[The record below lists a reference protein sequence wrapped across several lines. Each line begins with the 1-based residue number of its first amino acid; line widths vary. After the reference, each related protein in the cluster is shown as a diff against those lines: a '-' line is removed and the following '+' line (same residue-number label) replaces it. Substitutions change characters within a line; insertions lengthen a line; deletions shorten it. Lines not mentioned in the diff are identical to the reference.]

1 MAVSLLAR
9 LTSSKGDRQRTI
21 IIVSAV
27 FLMLI
32 AAVAL
37 AGGTPVKI
45 AAVVAIILT
54 PIAAYLALEH
64 PIVFPYGLYILLMPY
79 DVLLVVHSS
88 STLTKVLGEIAG
100 LLCLFYCLR
109 IRQIA
114 PVRMPLVIVLLLMIW
129 ISLTA
134 LWTVDFDATMQWLPT
149 YFGLALLYAALA
161 LTPVSLRDF
170 RFAMAIVAVSFVVA
184 ALFGIHTFY
193 HDPTLGLHAEND
205 SYEAQRVS
213 LKYGTSEIDQNHFAN
228 AFLFPIAILIATL
241 LRSRWLTIKAF
252 CALGIGLMVT
262 AILMSGSREAMLA
275 VGVMV
280 LYFLWRGRDRIAL
293 LVLTGICAIA
303 VAPFATIFIGRIS
316 RVFSSTQDGRQ
327 SIWAVGVAA
336 VKHYWAFG
344 GGLGTFPDVYDR
356 FYLAVAQMHPDGWER
371 PAHNIILHY
380 SVELGIV
387 GLALIVWFWVANFSM
402 LSDIKRDHPL
412 YDDRVMVEAGLVGI
426 AVVAL
431 FIDLFTYKY
440 AWLVFASAAQ
450 VAYLGTT
457 MQRVS
462 VLGRRKPEAVKSLA
476 NPAA

>member
-1 MAVSLLAR
+1 
-9 LTSSKGDRQRTI
+9 
-21 IIVSAV
+21 
-27 FLMLI
+27 
-32 AAVAL
+32 
-37 AGGTPVKI
+37 
-45 AAVVAIILT
+45 
-54 PIAAYLALEH
+54 
-64 PIVFPYGLYILLMPY
+64 
-79 DVLLVVHSS
+79 
-88 STLTKVLGEIAG
+88 
-100 LLCLFYCLR
+100 
-109 IRQIA
+109 
-114 PVRMPLVIVLLLMIW
+114 MIW

-170 RFAMAIVAVSFVVA
+170 RFSMGVVAVSFIVA
-184 ALFGIHTFY
+184 AIFGIHTFY
-193 HDPTLGLHAEND
+193 HDPALHSSLD
-205 SYEAQRVS
+205 SLEDQRVS
-213 LKYGTSEIDQNHFAN
+213 LKLGDQEIDQNHFAN

-241 LRSRWLTIKAF
+241 LRSSWLTIKAF

-262 AILMSGSREAMLA
+262 AILVSGSREAMVA
-275 VGVMV
+275 VIVMAA
-280 LYFLWRGRDRIAL
+280 YFLWRGRERVTM
-293 LVLTGICAIA
+293 LVLTGICAVA
-303 VAPFATIFIGRIS
+303 VAPFASVFVGRFA
-316 RVFSSTQDGRQ
+316 RVFSHTEDGRQ
-327 SIWAVGVAA
+327 SIWAVGAAA

-356 FYLAVAQMHPDGWER
+356 YYLAVAQIHPDGWAR
-371 PAHNIILHY
+371 PAHNLILHY

-387 GLALIVWFWVANFSM
+387 GLALIIWFWVANFGM
-402 LSDIKRDHPL
+402 LRGITRDHPL
-412 YDDRVMVEAGLVGI
+412 YDDRVMVEAGLIGI

-462 VLGRRKPEAVKSLA
+462 VRERRKPAATQSLA